1 MSDVPFKIGFWSDK
15 DYHLDRMNLRQ
26 LTVAYFQYY
35 AIVAYIAVVLV
46 AGGVVISEVIAGR
59 ASVPGVLGAILATIF
74 IYPVVWYLLHRYIL
88 HSRWMWKSRLTAGTW
103 KRIHYD
109 HHSDPNNLKVLFGA
123 LYTTLPTVALATM
136 PVGFALAGW
145 IGALAALATGV
156 AQTCVYEYVHC
167 IQHLGYLPKWA
178 WVREMKKFHMAHHFH
193 NENGNYGIT
202 NLFWDRLVGTFY
214 VGAAD
219 RPKSATVFNLGYD
232 EEVAKQYPYVAKMT
246 QGWPHTANPVHRK
259 RQAAAA
265 QQAG

>member
-109 HHSDPNNLKVLFGA
+109 HHMDPDRLEILFGA
-123 LYTTLPTVALATM
+123 LHTTLPTLLVVAALPGWLIGGT
-136 PVGFALAGW
+136 GGALAGF
-145 IGALAALATGV
+145 ATGV
-156 AQTCVYEYVHC
+156 LCTCFYEFAHC
-167 IQHLGYLPKWA
+167 VQHLGWKPRNPWLA
-178 WVREMKKFHMAHHFH
+178 RMKRRHMEHHFH
-193 NENGNYGIT
+193 DEDGNFGIT
-202 NLFWDRLVGTFY
+202 NFAWDRLFGTLY
-214 VGAAD
+214 TRRD
-219 RPKSATVFNLGYD
+219 RPTKSATVFNLGYT
-232 EEVAKQYPYVAKMT
+232 E
-246 QGWPHTANPVHRK
+246 
-259 RQAAAA
+259 AAARRYPWVA
-265 QQAG
+265 NRSRASRPNAGRRRRQH